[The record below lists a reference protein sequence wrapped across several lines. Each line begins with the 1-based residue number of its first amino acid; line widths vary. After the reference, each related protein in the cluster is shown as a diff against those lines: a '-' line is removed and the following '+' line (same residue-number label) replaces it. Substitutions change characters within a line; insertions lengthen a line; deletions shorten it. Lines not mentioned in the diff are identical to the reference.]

1 MPTSFTKT
9 NSLANIDKKNA
20 HFSIKS
26 ELSEAKKK
34 NKIGIKKQT
43 TIEIKFQ
50 KKVSDIPK
58 GIGGK
63 GTINEQI

>member
-9 NSLANIDKKNA
+9 NSLANIDKKKRTL
-20 HFSIKS
+20 FDQIGI
-26 ELSEAKKK
+26 ERRKK
-34 NKIGIKKQT
+34 NKKIGIKKQT

-58 GIGGK
+58 RIGGK